1 MENKYYSPDFDGVEL
16 KKINDSLYQCPIT
29 FNYYY
34 KNDDGKIKV
43 LESPGSG
50 APLVP
55 TDNPNIF
62 HDKYSGLDC
71 YVYSDGTVKALDGGK
86 GFGTLHYNEEGNLI
100 SDYTGNEFKF
110 DVEGRRFI
118 PLFNP
123 DTQEPSHIEGNELVG
138 NETGER
144 FQIAEDGGILTPQE
158 IVFRAV
164 KAREN
169 EIIKHYNGNPDEL
182 MMALNNDKE
191 LNRLKKEWRSII
203 RRQAWLDNSKKF
215 QFKKM
220 FKGIRAGM
228 PGIDDK
234 IHCSSTLKS
243 GIEATEDT
251 RMGVIESS
259 IGNLTKEVENSRDE
273 HIRAEGKD
281 R

>member
-1 MENKYYSPDFDGVEL
+1 MESKYYSPDFDGVEL

-29 FNYYY
+29 QNYYY
-34 KNDDGKIKV
+34 MNDKGN
-43 LESPGSG
+43 LEELKSPGSG
-50 APLVP
+50 APLIP
-55 TDNPNIF
+55 TDNTNIF
-62 HDKYSGLDC
+62 RDGYTGLDC
-71 YVYSDGTVKALDGGK
+71 YVYPDGTVKALDGGP
-86 GFGTLHYNEEGNLI
+86 GFGALHYNEQGKLI
-100 SDYTGNEFKF
+100 SDHTMDEFEF
-110 DVEGRRFI
+110 DIEGRRFI

-123 DTQEPSHIEGNELVG
+123 ETHEASHIEDNELVG

-158 IVFRAV
+158 IAFRAV

-169 EIIKHYNGNPDEL
+169 EIIEHYTGNPDEL

-203 RRQAWLDNSKKF
+203 RQKAWLDNSKKF

-228 PGIDDK
+228 SGIDDK
-234 IHCSSTLKS
+234 IHGSSTLKS